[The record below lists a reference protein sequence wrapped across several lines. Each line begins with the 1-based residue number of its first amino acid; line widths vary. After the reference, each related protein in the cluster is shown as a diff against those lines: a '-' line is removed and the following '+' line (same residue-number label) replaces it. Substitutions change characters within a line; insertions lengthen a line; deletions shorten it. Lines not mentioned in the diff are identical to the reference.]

1 MTKRR
6 LFISFQH
13 KDQMKGKGFNLL
25 QYNKNVEVEFTSR
38 HFLDPVKS
46 KDKEYI
52 KQKVREQIAGTSVT
66 VVLIG
71 KDTRN
76 SKWIP
81 WEIECSDKNDNGILA
96 IRLPG
101 APPLPKTCAVQKAL
115 DAFGAETI
123 DWKPDQFA
131 DAIERTARG
140 AAKGP
145 KIRVSQVGGSRCAR
159 RP

>member
-6 LFISFQH
+6 IFISFQH
-13 KDQMKGKGFNLL
+13 GDKMKGKGFNLL

-46 KDKEYI
+46 KDKDYV
-52 KQKVREQIAGTSVT
+52 KQKVQEQIKGTSVT

-71 KDTRN
+71 KDTKD

-81 WEIECSDKNDNGILA
+81 WEIEQSIKNDNGIVA

-101 APPLPKTCAVQKAL
+101 ASPLPKSCSVQKAL
-115 DAFGAETI
+115 DDVATETI
-123 DWKPDQFA
+123 PWEPGKFA
-131 DAIERTARG
+131 DAIERAAAGAVKGAR
-140 AAKGP
+140 A
-145 KIRVSQVGGSRCAR
+145 RSSRVGGSRCAR
-159 RP
+159 